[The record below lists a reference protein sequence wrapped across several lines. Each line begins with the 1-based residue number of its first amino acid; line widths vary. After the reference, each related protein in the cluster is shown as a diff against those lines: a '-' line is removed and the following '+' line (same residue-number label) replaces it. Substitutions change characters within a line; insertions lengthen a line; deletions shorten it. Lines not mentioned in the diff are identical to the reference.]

1 MTSMLAN
8 DARVE
13 DLRSMIDGLLKE
25 TDTYGQLRRALDAQG
40 AGDAGPAGQR
50 AALAK
55 LVAAVERSPAP
66 ELLTAAAS
74 FPRRRPVCG
83 RWLRCFGFAP

>member
-40 AGDAGPAGQR
+40 A
-50 AALAK
+50 
-55 LVAAVERSPAP
+55 
-66 ELLTAAAS
+66 
-74 FPRRRPVCG
+74 
-83 RWLRCFGFAP
+83 